1 MAAPGSGPSLDASSD
16 PPTGEIDL
24 RAEAGVDSARAL
36 TKATAVMT
44 AGTGLSRLTGFLR
57 LAVMAWAIGG
67 AETKLPDTYN
77 LANTMPNIVYQLVLG
92 EILAT
97 LFVPI
102 FVQHLATRA
111 KEEAWRLAS
120 TILNLAIVI
129 AAAVSAAAI
138 LLAPWIIKIYTFRI
152 DDPNLRMQQ
161 EQVGAF
167 LLRLL
172 LPQMIFYAAG
182 AVLTGLLNAHRRF
195 AVPMFAP
202 VLNNVIV
209 MATFVA
215 FRWIN
220 SGEDAETMFRTL
232 STGDKLL
239 LGGGT
244 TLGVIAMTMVLWPFV
259 LRMKDGRYSPR
270 ELDWRNP
277 AIRHVGNLA
286 KFSLAYVVINQIGL
300 WVVYALANG
309 VQGGVTAYQSS
320 FILYQLPYGIFA
332 VSVFTALVPTLSEHH
347 VRGDLTSFRR
357 DLSLGLR
364 TTMFIVVPAAAGF
377 VVLAHP
383 IVRLLLQHGVFG
395 SGSTKLFADTFLLM
409 AIGLAAYAAFQQL
422 MRASYARQDTRTP
435 WIVNSV
441 AVAVNIAIAFPLFA
455 WLDVRGLALAHSIS
469 YIVAAV
475 LGGMVLRR
483 QLGGLDGVRIGS
495 STARIAF
502 ASAVSASV
510 AWLVSEGVERSV
522 GTSSLG
528 GQLLQVGGAVAV
540 AALLYAALAAL
551 LRLDELR
558 PLIRMVTGGF
568 ARRSEG

>member
-1 MAAPGSGPSLDASSD
+1 MAAPGPGPSFDASSE
-16 PPTGEIDL
+16 PLTGEIDL
-24 RAEAGVDSARAL
+24 RAAAGSDTARAL
-36 TKATAVMT
+36 TKATAVMSVGT
-44 AGTGLSRLTGFLR
+44 ALSRLTGFLR

-102 FVQHLATRA
+102 FIQHLATRA

-129 AAAVSAAAI
+129 AAAVSAAAV

-152 DDPNLRMQQ
+152 DDPELRIQQ

-182 AVLTGLLNAHRRF
+182 AVLTGLLNANRRF

-202 VLNNVIV
+202 ILNNLIV

-215 FRWIN
+215 FRWAH
-220 SGEDAETMFRTL
+220 SGEQIDLGQL
-232 STGDKLL
+232 SAGDKLL

-259 LRMKDGRYSPR
+259 LRLKDQRYSPR
-270 ELDWRNP
+270 EFDWRNP

-309 VQGGVTAYQSS
+309 VKGGVTAYQSS

-347 VRGDLTSFRR
+347 VRGDLASFRR

-364 TTMFIVVPAAAGF
+364 TTMFIVAPAAAGF
-377 VVLAHP
+377 VVLARP
-383 IVRLLLQHGVFG
+383 IVRLLLQHGVFTG
-395 SGSTKLFADTFLLM
+395 ESTRLFADTFLLM

-435 WIVNSV
+435 WIVNSA

-455 WLDVRGLALAHSIS
+455 WLDVRGLALAHSLS
-469 YIVAAV
+469 YIFAAL
-475 LGGMVLRR
+475 LGGAVLRR
-483 QLGGLDGVRIGS
+483 QLGGLDGARIGS

-502 ASAVSASV
+502 ASAVSAVV
-510 AWLVSEGVERSV
+510 AWLVAKGVEESV
-522 GTSSLG
+522 GTATLG
-528 GQLLQVGGAVAV
+528 GQILQVGGAVA
-540 AALLYAALAAL
+540 AALVVYSALAAL
-551 LRLDELR
+551 LRLDEFR
-558 PLIRMVTGGF
+558 PLIRMVTGRF
-568 ARRSEG
+568 ARGSDG

>member
-1 MAAPGSGPSLDASSD
+1 MAFPGSGPPTDPASE
-16 PPTGEIDL
+16 PLTGELDL
-24 RAEAGVDSARAL
+24 RAEAGADTARAL
-36 TKATAVMT
+36 TRATAVMSVGT
-44 AGTGLSRLTGFLR
+44 ALSRITGFLR
-57 LAVMAWAIGG
+57 LGVMAWAIGG

-120 TILNLAIVI
+120 TILNLAIAI
-129 AAAVSAAAI
+129 AAVVSVAAV

-152 DDPNLRMQQ
+152 NNPELRIQQ

-167 LLRLL
+167 FLRLL

-202 VLNNVIV
+202 ILNNLIV
-209 MATFVA
+209 MATFVV
-215 FRWIN
+215 FRWN
-220 SGEDAETMFRTL
+220 HPGGAVDLDGLT
-232 STGDKLL
+232 TGDKLL

-244 TLGVIAMTMVLWPFV
+244 TLGVFAMTMVLWPFV
-259 LRMKDGRYSPR
+259 LRIKDQRYSPR
-270 ELDWRNP
+270 EFDWRNP

-286 KFSLAYVVINQIGL
+286 KYSLAYVVINQIGL

-309 VQGGVTAYQSS
+309 VDGGVTAFQSS

-347 VRGDLTSFRR
+347 VRGDREAFRR

-364 TTMFIVVPAAAGF
+364 TTMFIIAPAAAGF

-383 IVRLLLQHGVFG
+383 IVRLLLEHGVFG
-395 SGSTKLFADTFLLM
+395 AASTELFADTFLLM
-409 AIGLAAYAAFQQL
+409 AVGLVAYAAFQQL

-441 AVAVNIAIAFPLFA
+441 AVGFNIAIALPLFA
-455 WLDVRGLALAHSIS
+455 WLEVPGLALAHAIS
-469 YIVAAV
+469 YTFAAILAGV
-475 LGGMVLRR
+475 VLRR
-483 QLGGLDGVRIGS
+483 QLGGLDESRIGS
-495 STARIAF
+495 STLRIVF
-502 ASAVSASV
+502 ASALSAAL
-510 AWLVSEGVERSV
+510 AWLVAKGIAEAVDTG
-522 GTSSLG
+522 SLG
-528 GQLLQVGGAVAV
+528 GQILQVGGAVT
-540 AALLYAALAAL
+540 AALILYGALAAL
-551 LRLDELR
+551 LRLDEFR
-558 PLIRMVTGGF
+558 PLMRMVTGRF
-568 ARRSEG
+568 TRRADV

>member
-1 MAAPGSGPSLDASSD
+1 MAFPGSGPPTDPASE
-16 PPTGEIDL
+16 PLTGELDL
-24 RAEAGVDSARAL
+24 RAEAGADTARAL
-36 TKATAVMT
+36 TRATAVMSVGT
-44 AGTGLSRLTGFLR
+44 ALSRITGFLR
-57 LAVMAWAIGG
+57 LGVMAWAIGG

-120 TILNLAIVI
+120 TILNLAIAI
-129 AAAVSAAAI
+129 AAVVSVAAV

-152 DDPNLRMQQ
+152 NNPELRIQQ

-167 LLRLL
+167 FLRLL

-202 VLNNVIV
+202 ILNNLIV
-209 MATFVA
+209 MATFVV
-215 FRWIN
+215 FRWN
-220 SGEDAETMFRTL
+220 HPGGAVDLDGLT
-232 STGDKLL
+232 TGDQLL

-244 TLGVIAMTMVLWPFV
+244 TLGVFAMTIVLWPFV
-259 LRMKDGRYSPR
+259 LRIKDQRYSPR
-270 ELDWRNP
+270 EFDWRNP

-286 KFSLAYVVINQIGL
+286 KYSLAYVVINQIGL

-309 VQGGVTAYQSS
+309 VDGGVTAFQSS

-347 VRGDLTSFRR
+347 VRGDREAFRR

-364 TTMFIVVPAAAGF
+364 TTMFIIAPAAAGF

-383 IVRLLLQHGVFG
+383 IVRLLLEHGVFG
-395 SGSTKLFADTFLLM
+395 AASTELFADTFLLM
-409 AIGLAAYAAFQQL
+409 AVGLVAYAAFQQL

-441 AVAVNIAIAFPLFA
+441 AVGFNIAIALPLFA
-455 WLDVRGLALAHSIS
+455 WLEVPGLALAHAIS
-469 YIVAAV
+469 YTFAAILAGV
-475 LGGMVLRR
+475 VLRR
-483 QLGGLDGVRIGS
+483 QLGGLDESRIGS
-495 STARIAF
+495 STLRIVL
-502 ASAVSASV
+502 ASALSAAL
-510 AWLVSEGVERSV
+510 AWLVAKGIAEAVDTG
-522 GTSSLG
+522 SLG
-528 GQLLQVGGAVAV
+528 GQILQVGGAVT
-540 AALLYAALAAL
+540 AALILYGALAAL
-551 LRLDELR
+551 LRLDEFR
-558 PLIRMVTGGF
+558 PLMRMVTGRF
-568 ARRSEG
+568 TRRADV